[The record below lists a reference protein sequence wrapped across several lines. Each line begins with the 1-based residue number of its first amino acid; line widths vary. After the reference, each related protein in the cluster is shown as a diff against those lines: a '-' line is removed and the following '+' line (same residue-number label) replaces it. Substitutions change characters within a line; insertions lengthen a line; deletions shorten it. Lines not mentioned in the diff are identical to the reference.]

1 MDQRVSQMEF
11 EMNRMTDETYDR
23 APAWAPPSAP
33 LVMPK
38 QELES
43 RSSWLELADIGRLF
57 LSRRKA

>member
-1 MDQRVSQMEF
+1 
-11 EMNRMTDETYDR
+11 MNRLTDQTENRGPD
-23 APAWAPPSAP
+23 WAPPSAP